1 MNMVAALTACT
12 FLGLQH
18 GVDWDHV
25 AAISDVTSVQAT
37 SREATLCGLN
47 YAAGHAATVGI
58 LGIAVITLRSSV
70 PESFAN
76 WMQRLVGFTLVL
88 LGVYVI
94 RSLLAGGEAKSRGQL
109 ILALFD
115 RLHWPHKQM
124 PGSIAG
130 RYGRKS
136 SLSLGILH
144 GIGAETPTQL
154 SMLVIT
160 TSLGGLQNGVL
171 GLAVFTTAMFAS
183 NIALT
188 TAVTTVFSISKARPV
203 AFRWLGV
210 FTAGYSLW
218 IGFMLL
224 TA

>member
-12 FLGLQH
+12 VLGLQH

-25 AAISDVTSVQAT
+25 AAISDVASVQT
-37 SREATLCGLN
+37 TTREATFCGLN
-47 YAAGHAATVGI
+47 YAVGHATTVGV

-70 PESFAN
+70 PESFST
-76 WMQRLVGFTLVL
+76 WMQRFVGFTLIL
-88 LGVYVI
+88 LGVYVF
-94 RSLLAGGEAKSRGQL
+94 RALFSGAQVVSRGQVM
-109 ILALFD
+109 LALLD
-115 RLHWPHKQM
+115 RLHWHRREP
-124 PGSIAG
+124 SASTAG

-160 TSLGGLQNGVL
+160 TNLGGLQNGVL
-171 GLAVFTTAMFAS
+171 GLAVFAAAMFAS
-183 NIALT
+183 NMALT
-188 TAVTTVFSISKARPV
+188 TAATTVFSFTRTRP
-203 AFRWLGV
+203 AIFRWLGV

-218 IGFMLL
+218 IGFVLL
-224 TA
+224 SA

>member
-12 FLGLQH
+12 VLGLQH

-25 AAISDVTSVQAT
+25 AAISDVTSVQT
-37 SREATLCGLN
+37 TTREATLCGLN

-70 PESFAN
+70 PESFST

-94 RSLLAGGEAKSRGQL
+94 RSLFAGGEAKSRGQL
-109 ILALFD
+109 ILALLD
-115 RLHWPHKQM
+115 RLHRPHKQT
-124 PGSIAG
+124 PGPIDG

-183 NIALT
+183 NMALT
-188 TAVTTVFSISKARPV
+188 TAATTVFSISKARPA

-218 IGFMLL
+218 IGFVLL